1 MTDLKKSETIHLT
14 SIKEAR
20 IQAKTI
26 QNQSSE
32 FKPIKLKSLQE
43 ARMIKKSSTS
53 RTLSALDSSLNPDQ
67 SDSKDF
73 KPKIKQNLSS
83 NIDQITKPLKITKIL
98 NQEEQK
104 TLNVEKIIKKL
115 ENCAENSENSKKTKN
130 SQKFGSTKLLF
141 KKKIVHKFVVSSP
154 KKSPFRSKVEEITRQ
169 KSCINTTKS
178 KIANESP
185 SVLDFI
191 VNTSIKSKKLTKDQ
205 EKGLISRLQ
214 NNHNFKNSK

>member
-1 MTDLKKSETIHLT
+1 MLYFCGILCFFVACEVRF
-14 SIKEAR
+14 ER
-20 IQAKTI
+20 
-26 QNQSSE
+26 E
-32 FKPIKLKSLQE
+32 F
-43 ARMIKKSSTS
+43 
-53 RTLSALDSSLNPDQ
+53 LNFVCFR
-67 SDSKDF
+67 KH
-73 KPKIKQNLSS
+73 PK
-83 NIDQITKPLKITKIL
+83 
-98 NQEEQK
+98 
-104 TLNVEKIIKKL
+104 
-115 ENCAENSENSKKTKN
+115 
-130 SQKFGSTKLLF
+130 GMLLF

-154 KKSPFRSKVEEITRQ
+154 KKSPFRSKIEEITRQ

>member
-26 QNQSSE
+26 QNQTSE

-104 TLNVEKIIKKL
+104 TLNVEKITRKL
-115 ENCAENSENSKKTKN
+115 CR
-130 SQKFGSTKLLF
+130 KLRKF
-141 KKKIVHKFVVSSP
+141 KKN
-154 KKSPFRSKVEEITRQ
+154 KK
-169 KSCINTTKS
+169 
-178 KIANESP
+178 
-185 SVLDFI
+185 
-191 VNTSIKSKKLTKDQ
+191 
-205 EKGLISRLQ
+205 
-214 NNHNFKNSK
+214 

>member
-26 QNQSSE
+26 QNQTSE

-83 NIDQITKPLKITKIL
+83 NIDQITKPL
-98 NQEEQK
+98 
-104 TLNVEKIIKKL
+104 
-115 ENCAENSENSKKTKN
+115 
-130 SQKFGSTKLLF
+130 
-141 KKKIVHKFVVSSP
+141 
-154 KKSPFRSKVEEITRQ
+154 
-169 KSCINTTKS
+169 NT
-178 KIANESP
+178 IRHD
-185 SVLDFI
+185 LHD
-191 VNTSIKSKKLTKDQ
+191 
-205 EKGLISRLQ
+205 
-214 NNHNFKNSK
+214 